1 MVKKSNKT
9 EQVMKLITKENEG
22 QENDGDTGAEIESR
36 AEPEVEISVKPLQKQ
51 EHKVETKIKI
61 EIEPEVEVKQKTA
74 PEEDIVIKV
83 PAPAKEEAKEEA
95 SVINK
100 TSAEIYEELCTK
112 ENLCLVNLTEHIVKE
127 KAFEI
132 MRRLNVCNCPI
143 CSLDVLALTLNT
155 LPNKYIT
162 TDYGRLH
169 LQLEIYKKQYETDVV
184 SALTKA
190 CVRVKVSPRHE
201 V

>member
-83 PAPAKEEAKEEA
+83 PAPAKEEAP
-95 SVINK
+95 VISK
-100 TSAEIYEELCTK
+100 TSADIYEELCTK

-127 KAFEI
+127 KALEI

-143 CSLDVLALTLNT
+143 CSLDVLALTLNA